1 MHYRG
6 RVGRDRARAIRNEQ
20 RATFGGQVFEALPL
34 DPEPMLV
41 DGVEGAP
48 RQCAEVFAAAP
59 TVDIRPAHLA
69 RGRRLRPS
77 QGDELATDAG
87 IDVGEVDVGSGRRDR
102 RADFPGDLQPSFARP
117 LGSVGHL
124 GSLGGDRGLGRGSK
138 LSHPRYSIRLMDTA
152 PPLRFAEL
160 ARRIG
165 AAARA
170 AGLVVPAFRTPPRRA
185 GVARTIRRLPGGPV
199 VAVRSRSRPT
209 ADVVADMVEGV
220 VVANGLT
227 ADAARR
233 VRESLLGAVV
243 GPATVGPESAA
254 A

>member
-1 MHYRG
+1 
-6 RVGRDRARAIRNEQ
+6 
-20 RATFGGQVFEALPL
+20 
-34 DPEPMLV
+34 ML
-41 DGVEGAP
+41 
-48 RQCAEVFAAAP
+48 AAAP
-59 TVDIRPAHLA
+59 AVDVGPADLG
-69 RGRRLRPS
+69 RGLRLGPGE
-77 QGDELATDAG
+77 GDELATDAG
-87 IDVGEVDVGSGRRDR
+87 IDVGEVDVGVRPRDGC
-102 RADFPGDLQPSFARP
+102 ADFPGDLQPSFARA

-124 GSLGGDRGLGRGSK
+124 RSLGGDRGLGRGPK
-138 LSHPRYSIRLMDTA
+138 LSHPPYSIRLMDTA

-160 ARRIG
+160 ARHIG

-233 VRESLLGAVV
+233 VRQSLLAAVGGTGAL
-243 GPATVGPESAA
+243 GPESAA